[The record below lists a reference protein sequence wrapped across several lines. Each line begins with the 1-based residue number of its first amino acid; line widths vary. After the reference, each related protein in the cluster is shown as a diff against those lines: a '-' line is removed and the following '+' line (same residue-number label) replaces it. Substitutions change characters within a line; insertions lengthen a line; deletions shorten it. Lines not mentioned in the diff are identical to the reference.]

1 MRWKASRMK
10 YAMSGSTMHD
20 TAHVHMCSDEMT
32 GRHFRPTISSTAS
45 TPTPACTANFLTA
58 TRLTDDVAAHF
69 HAVQRG
75 GLQEAQGDERVNL
88 ADEALREGGDELHGR
103 CHHDDASP
111 AEPAQN
117 KLCDGS
123 TVITPNAPVSQ
134 TSEKQETG
142 ALRHQKD
149 RLTDGSQPEAVAHE
163 LHLKPHIW

>member
-1 MRWKASRMK
+1 MRSTKLGRESTSMRWKASRMK
-10 YAMSGSTMHD
+10 YAMRGSTMHD

-45 TPTPACTANFLTA
+45 TPTPACTANLLTA

-103 CHHDDASP
+103 RHHDDASP
-111 AEPAQN
+111 AEPAHN

-123 TVITPNAPVSQ
+123 TVGQNRTHLSAKRPKNKRPAPFAIR
-134 TSEKQETG
+134 K
-142 ALRHQKD
+142 
-149 RLTDGSQPEAVAHE
+149 TD
-163 LHLKPHIW
+163 